1 MNEEKLEKI
10 TQFSL
15 LLEAEAAIAAN
26 YESACAVLV
35 EEEMALTVNFLI
47 KLDNLAMRYDFSP
60 REIIALLQPEHPLA
74 HVNTA
79 AAPIINE

>member
-1 MNEEKLEKI
+1 MNEDKFEKI

-26 YESACAVLV
+26 YESACAVLM

-47 KLDNLAMRYDFSP
+47 KLDSLAMRYDFSP
-60 REIIALLQPEHPLA
+60 REIIALLQPEHPL
-74 HVNTA
+74 VRVITA
-79 AAPIINE
+79 AASEINE

>member
-1 MNEEKLEKI
+1 MNEEKFDKI

-26 YESACAVLV
+26 YDSACAVLMG
-35 EEEMALTVNFLI
+35 EEMALTVNFLI
-47 KLDNLAMRYDFSP
+47 KLDSLAMRYDFSP

-74 HVNTA
+74 RVNTV
-79 AAPIINE
+79 AAPVINE